1 MKKIAIIDCGIGN
14 LRSVQHAFQAIH
26 CMPEL
31 VSDPTNLEKYD
42 HIVLPGVGAFDPA
55 IKNLKAKG
63 FDIAIQHYVQE
74 NKGKLL
80 GLCLGLQLLFEKSS
94 EVRGTGDEG
103 RREGIGLIKGEVRAL
118 KEICGELSIPHVGW
132 NSVRPSTL
140 VPRTSYLLQNIPQPA
155 DFYFTH
161 SYYCKPEGDLI
172 TYTTPYGQ
180 DFISAFETGNIMAC
194 QFHPEKSHDAGLQV
208 LKNFAEW

>member
-31 VSDPTNLEKYD
+31 VSDPTNLERYD

-55 IKNLKAKG
+55 IQNLRAKG
-63 FDIAIQHYVQE
+63 FDTAIQQYIQE

-80 GLCLGLQLLFEKSS
+80 GLCLGMQLLLERSA
-94 EVRGTGDEG
+94 EGEG
-103 RREGIGLIKGEVRAL
+103 RNSGLGLIHGEVLSL
-118 KEICGELSIPHVGW
+118 KDIAHGFKIPHMGW
-132 NSVRPSTL
+132 NTVKKINN
-140 VPRTSYLLQNIPQPA
+140 QNSKMLFGINDPC
-155 DFYFTH
+155 FYFVH
-161 SYYCKPEGDLI
+161 SYYCKPEGDL
-172 TYTTPYGQ
+172 THYTTHYGQ
-180 DFISAFETGNIMAC
+180 DFVSALETKNIMAC